1 MLYKIGRFLQILGLI
16 LLPVGM
22 AANLAQPPEF
32 GTKSLAFM
40 FVMLGIGGGVFAL
53 GYLLQ
58 QIARPR

>member
-1 MLYKIGRFLQILGLI
+1 MLYKLGRFLQLAGLI

-22 AANLAQPPEF
+22 AGNLARPEDF
-32 GTKSLAFM
+32 GTTSL
-40 FVMLGIGGGVFAL
+40 FVILMIGGGVFTI